1 MRARLPRLLTVCY
14 VFVWCLA
21 LVRCLHRLSTRA
33 GSVPVDN
40 IIRESLKQRM
50 IEHRRTRDAAFVI
63 DPEVTHEPLLAKLT
77 RLHSIAEG
85 KCKWRFSLW
94 VG

>member
-1 MRARLPRLLTVCY
+1 MLARV
-14 VFVWCLA
+14 
-21 LVRCLHRLSTRA
+21 
-33 GSVPVDN
+33 GSGPIDN

-63 DPEVTHEPLLAKLT
+63 DPEVAHEPLLAKLT

-85 KCKWRFSLW
+85 KCE
-94 VG
+94 